1 MPVIWELALAPK
13 EKGYV
18 PAMLDETERA
28 LWLSRRGFSM
38 TFLMIESLLDLYI
51 LERLR
56 LGHPHSQSRSVL
68 LACKITFYLNIYWYF
83 RSVPVLDIF
92 S

>member
-1 MPVIWELALAPK
+1 MPVIRELALAPM
-13 EKGYV
+13 EIGYV

-38 TFLMIESLLDLYI
+38 TFLIIEFLLDLYI

-56 LGHPHSQSRSVL
+56 LGQPHSQSLSVL
-68 LACKITFYLNIYWYF
+68 LNCKNTFYLNIYWHY